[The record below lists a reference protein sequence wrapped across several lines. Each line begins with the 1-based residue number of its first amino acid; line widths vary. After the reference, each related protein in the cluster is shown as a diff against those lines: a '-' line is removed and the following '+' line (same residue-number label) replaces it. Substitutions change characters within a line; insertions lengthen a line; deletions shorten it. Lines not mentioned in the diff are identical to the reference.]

1 MEQRKNIFY
10 FFFLVI
16 SLFSDGGA
24 MALQL
29 ANAKQPNYCCVV
41 ARHVPCDPRHHT
53 AMGHGKGRL
62 GDVGDEV
69 SNVVLRPV
77 PP

>member
-1 MEQRKNIFY
+1 
-10 FFFLVI
+10 
-16 SLFSDGGA
+16 